1 MFKGKIF
8 FFILTSL
15 LFFQNS
21 SYGQFWLD
29 VAASGSLGSGIISN
43 LDIYN
48 DSKIDIAPK
57 ISSNAF
63 LKIGANIN
71 ETESIVLDFG
81 ISSRNFQLNQKNLPN
96 ISGNQL
102 LTFGY
107 NSIRI
112 LPMYRHTKEGSY
124 IEIGPEFG
132 FLQTQYFRDAS
143 TPSLNDNIFFKAQM
157 MRAAI
162 GFGGYILGNERV
174 TIVSGLRILYDL
186 GDLRSKQAMDNQY
199 PYHNYENL
207 SNKPFQAFDFQ
218 LCLELNVSLG
228 FLVRKSCGKRTL
240 MFHW

>member
-1 MFKGKIF
+1 MFRGIIF
-8 FFILTSL
+8 FFILTTSV
-15 LFFQNS
+15 FFTNP
-21 SYGQFWLD
+21 SYGQFWFD
-29 VAASGSLGSGIISN
+29 VATGGSFGAGIISN

>member
-8 FFILTSL
+8 FFILTCS
-15 LFFQNS
+15 LFFQNP
-21 SYGQFWLD
+21 SYGQFWFD
-29 VAASGSLGSGIISN
+29 VAAGGSLGLGIISN
-43 LDIYN
+43 LDIYE

-57 ISSNAF
+57 ISSNVF

-71 ETESIVLDFG
+71 ETESILLDFG
-81 ISSRNFQLNQKNLPN
+81 ISSRNFQLTQKDLPN

-112 LPMYRHTKEGSY
+112 LPMYRHTKKGSY
-124 IEIGPEFG
+124 IEFGPEFG
-132 FLQTQYFRDAS
+132 FVQTQYFRDAS
-143 TPSLNDNIFFKAQM
+143 APSLNNNIFFKAQM

-186 GDLRSKQAMDNQY
+186 GDLRSKQAMDKQF

-207 SNKPFQAFDFQ
+207 ANKPFQAFDIQ
-218 LCLELNVSLG
+218 LCIELNVSLG